1 MHRTQIMLE
10 EKQYEFLK
18 RVSEE
23 KKKSI
28 AQLLRE
34 ILDSYS
40 KNSNVYSLSSI
51 AGIAEDRE
59 AYGRDHDKWL
69 YRKGKR

>member
-10 EKQYEFLK
+10 ERQYEFLK
-18 RVSEE
+18 KVSEE
-23 KKKSI
+23 NKKSI
-28 AQLLRE
+28 SQVLRE

-40 KNSNVYSLSSI
+40 KNSKIHSLSSI
-51 AGIAEDRE
+51 SGIAEDSE

-69 YRKGKR
+69 YKKR

>member
-10 EKQYEFLK
+10 ERQYEFLK
-18 RVSEE
+18 KVSEE
-23 KKKSI
+23 NKKSI
-28 AQLLRE
+28 SQVLRE

-40 KNSNVYSLSSI
+40 KNSNIHSLSSI
-51 AGIAEDRE
+51 SGIAEDSE

-69 YRKGKR
+69 YKKR